1 VTKRTV
7 IIPITA
13 FLAILF
19 TVGATLFYFNA
30 RPLPKLVTVP
40 LEGVPAVGTQDFR
53 HILKRVLLSPII
65 AGNEIH
71 MLQDGEEIFPAML
84 AAIESAQ
91 HSVTLES
98 FEFFGEEVPA
108 MFSEALAERAEA
120 GVAVHVVLDFVG
132 SRKADPMHLERME
145 GAGVRL
151 VRWRKPVWYQSS
163 RLSFRTHRKLLI
175 IDGRI
180 GFIGSSNLIDLSL
193 GNPQTG
199 GFREIHFRLSGPIV
213 GQLQA
218 AFMENWLLAEGELLL
233 GESYFPSLEQTGDKD
248 VQLVQSSPREG
259 AKRIRTCY
267 LLGIAG
273 ARQSLRIAAAY
284 FYPDPGM
291 KQALV
296 DAANRGVE
304 VNILVP
310 GEEMDTEFHRYATRN
325 RWGPLLEAGIRIH
338 EYDQAMYHAKM
349 IIADEHWATTGSANF
364 NNRSLRIDDETN
376 INIFSHDFIRSL
388 IQQFD
393 QDVAMSNV
401 CDLDRWRNRPW
412 HERFRGWLGNFIGP
426 HL

>member
-1 VTKRTV
+1 VAKSTFV
-7 IIPITA
+7 IPITA
-13 FLAILF
+13 VLAILL
-19 TVGATLFYFNA
+19 TVGATLLYFNA
-30 RPLPKLVTVP
+30 SPLPKLVTVP
-40 LEGVPAVGTQDFR
+40 LEGVPAAGTQEFR
-53 HILKRVLLSPII
+53 HTLEQVLLSPIMG
-65 AGNEIH
+65 GNEIQ
-71 MLQDGEEIFPAML
+71 MLQNGEEIFPAML
-84 AAIESAQ
+84 TAIRSAQ

-108 MFSEALAERAEA
+108 LFSEALAERAEA
-120 GVAVHVVLDFVG
+120 DVAVHVVLDFVG
-132 SRKADPMHLERME
+132 SRKADPKHLERME
-145 GAGVRL
+145 EAGVHL

-163 RLSFRTHRKLLI
+163 RLSFRTHRKLMI

-180 GFIGSSNLIDLSL
+180 GFIGSANLIDLSS

-233 GESYFPSLEQTGDKD
+233 GERYFPNLQSTGDRD
-248 VQLVQSSPREG
+248 IQLVHSSPREG
-259 AKRIRTCY
+259 AKKIRTCY

-296 DAANRGVE
+296 DAAMRGVE
-304 VNILVP
+304 IHILVP
-310 GEEMDTEFHRYATRN
+310 GEEMDAEFHRLATRN
-325 RWGPLLEAGIRIH
+325 RWGPLLEAGIQIH
-338 EYDQAMYHAKM
+338 EYNQAMYHAKM
-349 IIADEHWATTGSANF
+349 IIADESWATTGSANF

-376 INIFSHDFIRSL
+376 INLFSQDFIQSL
-388 IQQFD
+388 IEQFD
-393 QDVAMSNV
+393 QDVAISKT
-401 CDLDRWRNRPW
+401 CDLDRWNKRPW
-412 HERFRGWLGNFIGP
+412 HERFRGWLGNIIGP